1 MGQQSTTNTL
11 QKKHRSRHWMRRS
24 ILLVLLVYLCVATLP
39 YARQTASADLPTD
52 WRSSALSSPNVDS
65 ASILETGGD
74 ALDIRLRL
82 ISSAQESIRA
92 GTYLYAMDESGTQ
105 ITAALLNAADRG
117 VKVQLIIDGLFGFL
131 NLRFHPSAYALGSH
145 PNVEICFYNPVDPTN
160 PVSLNVR
167 YHEKFFII
175 DDEWLILGGRNVSD
189 EFLSQ
194 EGNPHYNYDRDILIH
209 NDHPGVSACRLV
221 AEYFDAM
228 WASDLC
234 QPRYASVPEYKKGAV
249 IKATEDLHNTWHK
262 IATTHDLSLPDY
274 SAFHPVEKSILLSG
288 SIDAGPKEPLVYAKM
303 MDLMMDAQQRVI
315 LQSPYFVMDS
325 AMRDA
330 LEKVCALPIQTT
342 LLTNSA
348 ASGNNLIASA
358 DGVFHRDMT
367 NRMDAIVLEQ
377 QTEYSMHTKSV
388 LIDDNLSIFG
398 SFNIDPRSAYIDTEL
413 MLAVYSKPLAAELDG
428 YMNAL
433 AQRSNPVSA
442 QAKAAYPAMGAHPIP
457 FFKAVAIYLLS
468 PIISLFRYLA

>member
-11 QKKHRSRHWMRRS
+11 QKKHRPRHWMRRS
-24 ILLVLLVYLCVATLP
+24 ILLILLVYLCVATLP
-39 YARQTASADLPTD
+39 YTRQTASADLPAD
-52 WRSSALSSPNVDS
+52 WRSSALSSSNVDS
-65 ASILETGGD
+65 AAILETGGD

-82 ISSAQESIRA
+82 IANAQESIRA
-92 GTYLYAMDESGTQ
+92 GTYLYAMDESGTLV
-105 ITAALLNAADRG
+105 TAALLNAADRG
-117 VKVQLIIDGLFGFL
+117 VNVQLIIDGLFGFL
-131 NLRFHPSAYALGSH
+131 NLRFHPYAYVLGSH
-145 PNVEICFYNPVDPTN
+145 PNVEICFYNPVDLTN

-167 YHEKFFII
+167 YHEKFFAI
-175 DDEWLILGGRNVSD
+175 DDEWLILGGRNISD

-209 NDHPGVSACRLV
+209 NDHPGISACGLV

-228 WASDLC
+228 WASGLC
-234 QPRYASVPEYKKGAV
+234 QSRYNSVPEYKKGAV
-249 IKATEDLHNTWHK
+249 IKATEDLHNAWHK
-262 IATTHDLSLPDY
+262 IETTHDLSLPDY

-288 SIDAGPKEPLVYAKM
+288 SIDAGPKEPLVYAQM

-330 LEKVCALPIQTT
+330 LEKVCDLPIQTT
-342 LLTNSA
+342 LITNSA

-358 DGVFHRDMT
+358 DGVFHRGMT

-398 SFNIDPRSAYIDTEL
+398 SFNVDPRSAYIDTEL

-433 AQRSNPVSA
+433 VQRSNPVSA
-442 QAKAAYPAMGAHPIP
+442 QAKAIYPARGAQPIP
-457 FFKAVAIYLLS
+457 FFKAMAIYLLS